1 MSGIWLPDG
10 WKLAINWKKD
20 NDVTIYHHDAIV
32 DFFIY
37 LFIFDVVMFV
47 LWSLVTGSSFMSI
60 SWLFLELWQFLF
72 IKDWSIIWKSE
83 ILMSEFY
90 TISGGLGWARDTK
103 FSTKMSLVKCYW
115 MLQNARATTFA
126 VSELLREN
134 QQEREGD
141 KITPTALKIKMRV

>member
-10 WKLAINWKKD
+10 WKLAIKWKKD

-103 FSTKMSLVKCYW
+103 FSTKNVSSKMLLNAAKCQGYNFCRFW
-115 MLQNARATTFA
+115 VIKGKPT
-126 VSELLREN
+126 
-134 QQEREGD
+134 REGGG
-141 KITPTALKIKMRV
+141 